1 MPPCCINSIRPW
13 TSRSWAVGPDRRLA
27 ADGALD
33 LDFDEDFGRD
43 WVTAMAGW
51 TWNAPL
57 VLA

>member
-1 MPPCCINSIRPW
+1 MLSQPLPPLVPSSFVHIEDDAA
-13 TSRSWAVGPDRRLA
+13 WA
-27 ADGALD
+27 
-33 LDFDEDFGRD
+33 LDFDLAEDFWRD